1 MTELLFY
8 VRVVLDYAPLVYLLL
23 VSADAVL
30 TGEGESFWI
39 GCLGVCLALIFLGL
53 MAGLRHHDQI
63 REEPLNRTST
73 SLYTRTSSTL
83 FNQQENI

>member
-8 VRVVLDYAPLVYLLL
+8 VRVVIDYGPFVYLLL

-30 TGEGESFWI
+30 TGEGELFWL

-53 MAGLRHHDQI
+53 AAGLRHQDQN

-73 SLYTRTSSTL
+73 SLYTRTSSTP
-83 FNQQENI
+83 FNAT